1 MADTNSSQSKK
12 RSPKSPR
19 SASSSSSSSSGKS
32 RKKTLVWLARAT
44 VVLIAGLAIGTG
56 FGVFAVNRLE
66 PGRPDSVDS
75 LAVMLDSLSA
85 GRISGA
91 ASKSGGN
98 SQADG
103 DFNENQSASNAATSD
118 SARAIVPSVVGF
130 EEGAAR
136 DAILEA
142 GLQVGEVQF
151 SLSGRPAGTV
161 LATSPNGGTPVAPG
175 FAVSLVLSD
184 GRGTM
189 DTVVSNP

>member
-19 SASSSSSSSSGKS
+19 SASSSSSKS
-32 RKKTLVWLARAT
+32 RKQTLVWLARAA

-91 ASKSGGN
+91 ASKSGSN
-98 SQADG
+98 SQSDG
-103 DFNENQSASNAATSD
+103 DFNENQSASNTTTSD